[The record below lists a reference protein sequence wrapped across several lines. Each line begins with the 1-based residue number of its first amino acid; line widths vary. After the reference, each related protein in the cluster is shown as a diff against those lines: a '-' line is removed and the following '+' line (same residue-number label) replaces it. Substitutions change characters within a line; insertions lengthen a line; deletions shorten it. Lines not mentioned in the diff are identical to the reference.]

1 MIMELKKEISP
12 LYSMVMVELYEEN
25 PYEEHETET
34 GLKLTSGEF
43 DNPDT
48 GNRDQKERGVYCG
61 KVIEVGPAC
70 KYVKPGDD
78 VLLPLNCVRPV
89 TFNKNIYFIVAEQ
102 NLITVMG
109 DDLSERFKSL

>member
-1 MIMELKKEISP
+1 MIMELKKQIMP

-25 PYEEHETET
+25 PYEQHETET
-34 GLKLTSGEF
+34 GLKLNSEF

-48 GNRDQKERGVYCG
+48 GNRDNTERGIYCG
-61 KVIEVGPAC
+61 QVIEVGPVC

-89 TFNKNIYFIVAEQ
+89 TFNNKVYFIIAEQ
-102 NLITVMG
+102 NIITVMA
-109 DDLSERFKSL
+109 DDLSERFKEL